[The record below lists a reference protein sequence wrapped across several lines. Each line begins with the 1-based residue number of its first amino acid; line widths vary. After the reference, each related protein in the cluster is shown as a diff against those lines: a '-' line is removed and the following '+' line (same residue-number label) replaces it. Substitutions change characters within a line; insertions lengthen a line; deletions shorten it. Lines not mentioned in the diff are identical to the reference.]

1 MPAHA
6 RAARSGA
13 AVITAAVRAG
23 AAAFAVAALASGCGL
38 PPELRDPPG
47 SVVPSPK
54 TAPPTD
60 SPPPVASDLP
70 PTGGPSATPTFGETT
85 AVLCHGQPSATQV
98 MALLRNTSGML
109 PRGETAEVRS
119 DTPLCAGSWQYS
131 VIVVPDRDPLLVV
144 TRGAPGSL
152 TLVTA
157 GTNVCNI
164 PVRTSAPVGIRT
176 VACEAGPAPGT
187 V

>member
-6 RAARSGA
+6 RAARGGA
-13 AVITAAVRAG
+13 AVIAVATRAG
-23 AAAFAVAALASGCGL
+23 AAAIALAALAAGCGV

-54 TAPPTD
+54 TASPTA

-70 PTGGPSATPTFGETT
+70 PTAVPSATPTFGEAT
-85 AVLCHGQPSATQV
+85 AVLCNGQPSGARV
-98 MALLRNTSGML
+98 MSLLRNTSGML
-109 PRGETAEVRS
+109 RGETATVRS
-119 DTPLCAGSWQYS
+119 DTPLCAGDWQFT

-176 VACEAGPAPGT
+176 VACEAGDAPGT

>member
-6 RAARSGA
+6 RAARAGA
-13 AVITAAVRAG
+13 AVI
-23 AAAFAVAALASGCGL
+23 AVAALVAACGL

-54 TAPPTD
+54 TAPPTS
-60 SPPPVASDLP
+60 SPPPPAADLP
-70 PTGGPSATPTFGETT
+70 PTASATATPTFGEARATM
-85 AVLCHGQPSATQV
+85 CNGQPSATQV
-98 MALLRNTSGML
+98 MALLRRTSGML
-109 PRGETAEVRS
+109 PRGTEAAVRS
-119 DTPLCAGSWQYS
+119 DTPICAGTWQYT
-131 VIVVPDRDPLLVV
+131 VITLSGRDPLLVV
-144 TRGAPGSL
+144 TRGAPSSL

-164 PVRTSAPVGIRT
+164 PVRTSAPAGIRV

-187 V
+187 I